1 MALGTVTHVKQG
13 VVGDLRYVIADVNV
27 TSGANYTTG
36 GEEFDVAQLKRT
48 GTLLAVQVCGR
59 GGVDATNRVF
69 VEWDATNKKLAAY
82 NQTAGTDVGLIEVAA
97 NTDLSATAD
106 KVRLFCLMK

>member
-36 GEEFDVAQLKRT
+36 GEVFNAAALSRT
-48 GTLLAVQVCGR
+48 GTLLAVQQVGSGSALR
-59 GGVDATNRVF
+59 RTVF
-69 VEWDATNKKLAAY
+69 IPSTGKLMALAA
-82 NQTAGTDVGLIEVAA
+82 ATDVEIAA
-97 NTDLSATAD
+97 STDLSGAND
-106 KVRLFCLMK
+106 KVRLFCLLK